1 MTSIV
6 SDATTLIVLAKL
18 NRLDLLKRV
27 FSSVLIPSLVYG
39 ELQKKDDHD
48 SEVWQD
54 PFFVKSSA
62 TENSVYLSLVSI
74 LDPGESEAIAL
85 AKETGFPLLIDEK
98 KGRAIAKSVGVPV
111 IGMVGF
117 LLILG
122 QKNILDEGA
131 IISLLDD
138 AMNIGF
144 RLSHSL
150 YEDFCRRI
158 SSLG

>member
-18 NRLDLLKRV
+18 NRLDLLKTV
-27 FSSVLIPSLVYG
+27 FSSVLTPSLVYG

-48 SEVWQD
+48 SEVRHD
-54 PFFVKSSA
+54 TFFVKKSA
-62 TENSVYLSLVSI
+62 TETSVYLSLVSI

-85 AKETGFPLLIDEK
+85 ALETGFPLLIDEK
-98 KGRAIAKSVGVPV
+98 KGRTIAKSVGVSV

-117 LLILG
+117 LLILR

-131 IISLLDD
+131 ILSLLDD
-138 AMNIGF
+138 AIQIGF
-144 RLSHSL
+144 RVSQSL

-158 SSLG
+158 K

>member
-18 NRLDLLKRV
+18 NRLDLLKTV

-48 SEVWQD
+48 SEVWHD
-54 PFFVKSSA
+54 TFFVKNSA
-62 TENSVYLSLVSI
+62 TETSVYLSLVSI

-85 AKETGFPLLIDEK
+85 ALETGLPLLIDEK
-98 KGRAIAKSVGVPV
+98 KGRTIAKSVGVSV
-111 IGMVGF
+111 IGMVGL
-117 LLILG
+117 LLILR

-131 IISLLDD
+131 ILSLLDD
-138 AMNIGF
+138 AIQIGF
-144 RLSHSL
+144 RVSQSL

-158 SSLG
+158 K

>member
-1 MTSIV
+1 M
-6 SDATTLIVLAKL
+6 
-18 NRLDLLKRV
+18 
-27 FSSVLIPSLVYG
+27 
-39 ELQKKDDHD
+39 QKKEDHD
-48 SEVWQD
+48 SEVWHD

-62 TENSVYLSLVSI
+62 TETPVYLSLVSI

-85 AKETGFPLLIDEK
+85 AKEMGFPLLIDEK
-98 KGRAIAKSVGVPV
+98 KGRTIAKSVGVPV

-131 IISLLDD
+131 ILNLLDD
-138 AMNIGF
+138 AMKIGF

-150 YEDFCRRI
+150 YEDFCHPIR
-158 SSLG
+158 SLG